1 MVIRHTKRSS
11 TSLVI
16 RKMHIK
22 PQWAMT
28 SYFLKWISSEKHK
41 ECWWGCGEQVTLVHC
56 WWECKLVQPLWKTVW
71 RFLKK
76 TKNRT
81 TVSWVYI
88 WKKKRTPIW
97 KDTCIPMFIAG
108 LFTIAKIGSNLSVHQ
123 QLNGLRCD
131 IYILNGIWLSHKKR
145 MKFCHLKQHGWTWR
159 VFC

>member
-1 MVIRHTKRSS
+1 MSA
-11 TSLVI
+11 LDAE
-16 RKMHIK
+16 
-22 PQWAMT
+22 AMF
-28 SYFLKWISSEKHK
+28 SFMMIEK
-41 ECWWGCGEQVTLVHC
+41 GILVHC

-131 IYILNGIWLSHKKR
+131 IYILNGIWLSHKKEWNFAICSNMDGLGGYFAKWNKSNR
-145 MKFCHLKQHGWTWR
+145 ERQILYNITYI
-159 VFC
+159 